1 MQSYPGNHSEQE
13 FVCRS
18 FRNYKFFFLKIKKKK
33 GQPKANPKK
42 SVAPAGILC
51 EEEFKTAQVEEPETC
66 KIKEQ
71 EEKNLSS

>member
-18 FRNYKFFFLKIKKKK
+18 FRNYNFFFLKIKKKRAIQSK
-33 GQPKANPKK
+33 SKK